1 MRALR
6 VLLPVLALAAAAGC
20 NEYHYYDLTVSFAQ
34 GASTGG
40 FGPNEAG
47 MIQVCVFSV
56 SGEDSGSFRI
66 GPNRQ
71 NLPLQ
76 NGATTLGI
84 VEFST
89 FADSGTLNFK
99 IEAYKSSVTVPACK
113 VGEGTKSIMATAAST
128 VTDTLVVNKTGDFAS
143 PDCQ

>member
-20 NEYHYYDLTVSFAQ
+20 NDFHYYDLNVTFN
-34 GASTGG
+34 GATASGG
-40 FGPNEAG
+40 FAANEPAR
-47 MIQVCVFSV
+47 IQVCVFSV

-76 NGATTLGI
+76 NGSTTLGI

-99 IEAYKSSVTVPACK
+99 MECYDDSSTVPACK
-113 VGEGTKSIMATAAST
+113 VGEGTKSIMATSAST
-128 VTDTLVVNKTGDFAS
+128 VTDSLVVNKMGDFTL
-143 PDCQ
+143 CQ

>member
-1 MRALR
+1 
-6 VLLPVLALAAAAGC
+6 
-20 NEYHYYDLTVSFAQ
+20 
-34 GASTGG
+34 
-40 FGPNEAG
+40 
-47 MIQVCVFSV
+47 VFSV

-76 NGATTLGI
+76 GGSTTLGI

-99 IEAYKSSVTVPACK
+99 VEAYASNVTVPSCK
-113 VGEGTKSIMATAAST
+113 VGEGTKSITATSAST
-128 VTDTLVVNKTGDFAS
+128 VMDSLVVNKTGDFAA
-143 PDCQ
+143 CQ

>member
-20 NEYHYYDLTVSFAQ
+20 NEYHYYDLTVSFNQNA
-34 GASTGG
+34 ASGG
-40 FGPNEAG
+40 FAANEAG
-47 MIQVCVFSV
+47 MIGVCVFTV
-56 SGEDSGSFRI
+56 SGEDSGTFRI

-76 NGATTLGI
+76 NGSTTLGV

-99 IEAYKSSVTVPACK
+99 IEAYQGSVTVPACK
-113 VGEGTKSIMATAAST
+113 VGEGTKSIMATTAST
-128 VTDTLVVNKTGDFAS
+128 VTDMLVVNKTGAFA
-143 PDCQ
+143 CQ